1 MLDINWTFF
10 TQLGFFLAF
19 MAIVNLFLFRPMRAY
34 LARRQR
40 TIDNLKATAGGS
52 ESALSEITAEYA
64 RKIASAREENL
75 SRRTDVRKQ
84 ALAEQKT
91 VLDEAKRQAILTV
104 DAAEDDLAK
113 EVAATRAHLQS
124 ETRALAAAIAA
135 KVLGRPPLNLEKN

>member
-10 TQLGFFLAF
+10 TQLGFFLTF

-40 TIDNLKATAGGS
+40 TIDNLKSTAGGS
-52 ESALSEITAEYA
+52 ESALSEISAEYT
-64 RKIASAREENL
+64 RKITAAREENL
-75 SRRTDVRKQ
+75 SGRADVRKQ
-84 ALAEQKT
+84 GLAEQKT
-91 VLDEAKRQAILTV
+91 VLDEAKRKAILTV

-113 EVAATRAHLQS
+113 EVAAARTHLQH

-135 KVLGRPPLNLEKN
+135 KVLGRPSMNLEKN

>member
-19 MAIVNLFLFRPMRAY
+19 MVIVNLLLFRPMRAY

-52 ESALSEITAEYA
+52 ASVLSEISTEYT
-64 RKIASAREENL
+64 RRITSAREEIL
-75 SRRTDVRKQ
+75 SGRTDVRKQ

-113 EVAATRAHLQS
+113 EVAAARTHLQH

-135 KVLGRPPLNLEKN
+135 KVLGRPFINMEKN

>member
-1 MLDINWTFF
+1 MLDINWTFL

-19 MAIVNLFLFRPMRAY
+19 MAIVNLLLFRPMRAY

-52 ESALSEITAEYA
+52 ESALAEIAATYA
-64 RKIASAREENL
+64 RKIAAAREENL
-75 SRRTDVRKQ
+75 SCRADVRKQ

-91 VLDEAKRQAILTV
+91 VLDEARRQAILAV

-113 EVAATRAHLQS
+113 EVAAARAHLER
-124 ETRALAAAIAA
+124 ETRALAAAISA
-135 KVLGRPPLNLEKN
+135 KVLGRAS

>member
-40 TIDNLKATAGGS
+40 TIDNLKSTAGGS
-52 ESALSEITAEYA
+52 ESALSEISAEYT
-64 RKIASAREENL
+64 RKITAAREENL
-75 SRRTDVRKQ
+75 SGRADVRKQ

-113 EVAATRAHLQS
+113 EVAAARAYLQH

-135 KVLGRPPLNLEKN
+135 KVLGRPSMNLEKN

>member
-34 LARRQR
+34 LERRQR

-52 ESALSEITAEYA
+52 ESALSEISAEYT
-64 RKIASAREENL
+64 RKIAAAREENL
-75 SRRTDVRKQ
+75 SCRGDVRRQ
-84 ALAEQKT
+84 ALAEQKA
-91 VLDEAKRQAILTV
+91 VLEEARRRAILAV

-113 EVAATRAHLQS
+113 EVAAARAHLER
-124 ETRALAAAIAA
+124 ETQALAAAISA
-135 KVLGRPPLNLEKN
+135 KVLGRAS

>member
-52 ESALSEITAEYA
+52 ESALSEISAEYT
-64 RKIASAREENL
+64 RKIAAAREEIL
-75 SRRTDVRKQ
+75 LRRADVRKQ

-91 VLDEAKRQAILTV
+91 ALDEAKRRAILTV
-104 DAAEDDLAK
+104 DAAEDDLTK
-113 EVAATRAHLQS
+113 DVAAARAHLQR
-124 ETRALAAAIAA
+124 ETRALATAIAA
-135 KVLGRPPLNLEKN
+135 KVLGRPSMNLEKN

>member
-1 MLDINWTFF
+1 MLDINWTLFA
-10 TQLGFFLAF
+10 QLGFFLAF

-52 ESALSEITAEYA
+52 ESALGEVSAEYTRKITA
-64 RKIASAREENL
+64 AREENL
-75 SRRTDVRKQ
+75 SCRADVRKQ

-91 VLDEAKRQAILTV
+91 RLEEAKRQAVLAV

-113 EVAATRAHLQS
+113 EVAAARVYLER
-124 ETRALAAAIAA
+124 ETRTLAAAISV
-135 KVLGRPPLNLEKN
+135 KVLGRAS

>member
-1 MLDINWTFF
+1 MLDINWTFL

-19 MAIVNLFLFRPMRAY
+19 MAVVNLFLFRPMRSY

-52 ESALSEITAEYA
+52 ESALAETSAEYT
-64 RKIASAREENL
+64 RKIGAARDEIL
-75 SRRTDVRKQ
+75 SRRADVRKQ

-91 VLDEAKRQAILTV
+91 VLDEAKRQAILAV

-113 EVAATRAHLQS
+113 EVAAAREHLQH
-124 ETRALAAAIAA
+124 ETRALAAAISV
-135 KVLGRPPLNLEKN
+135 KILGRAS

>member
-1 MLDINWTFF
+1 MLDINWTFAA
-10 TQLGFFLAF
+10 QLGFFLAF

-52 ESALSEITAEYA
+52 ESALSEISVGYA
-64 RKIASAREENL
+64 RKVAAAREENL
-75 SRRTDVRKQ
+75 SCRADVRKQ

-91 VLDEAKRQAILTV
+91 ALEEAKRQAILTV
-104 DAAEDDLAK
+104 GAAEDDLAK
-113 EVAATRAHLQS
+113 EVASARAHLER

-135 KVLGRPPLNLEKN
+135 KVLGRAS

>member
-10 TQLGFFLAF
+10 AQLGFFLAF

-40 TIDNLKATAGGS
+40 TIDNLKSTAGGS
-52 ESALSEITAEYA
+52 ESALSEISAEYT
-64 RKIASAREENL
+64 RKIAAAREENL
-75 SRRTDVRKQ
+75 SGRADVRKQ

-91 VLDEAKRQAILTV
+91 VLDEAKRQAVLTV

-113 EVAATRAHLQS
+113 EVAAARTHLQH
-124 ETRALAAAIAA
+124 ETRAFAAAIAA
-135 KVLGRPPLNLEKN
+135 KVLGRPSPNLANN